1 MDARLTIAIDTPR
14 QQVKPSAD
22 LQDLTIQSVKTDIH
36 GNGINTGEIK
46 HTTTLIGVATNAAHA
61 SKPAQFMSNIAGAVI
76 SNHNSK
82 PLTTTSSIPSNNVAQ
97 LQIAATALANTKTCS
112 PVVQSYS
119 SEREIV
125 ISAADSTTNSSA
137 QSLQAATA
145 LQPPAPAPALVPSSA
160 TIPKK
165 SRFTVKSI
173 PVLEVNILNLSN
185 NNLEIYFNR
194 NLHIVYFV
202 IIIMVF

>member
-1 MDARLTIAIDTPR
+1 MVARLTIAIDTPR
-14 QQVKPSAD
+14 QQVKPSSD

-61 SKPAQFMSNIAGAVI
+61 SKPTHIVPNTAGAVF

-82 PLTTTSSIPSNNVAQ
+82 PLISTSSTPSYNAAQ
-97 LQIAATALANTKTCS
+97 LQLPATALANTKTCS
-112 PVVQSYS
+112 PVVQSYPF
-119 SEREIV
+119 EREIV
-125 ISAADSTTNSSA
+125 NSAADSTTNLSA

-145 LQPPAPAPALVPSSA
+145 LQPPAPALVPSSV

-173 PVLEVNILNLSN
+173 PVLEVNILNFANINSEKYCN
-185 NNLEIYFNR
+185 CSF
-194 NLHIVYFV
+194 HIA
-202 IIIMVF
+202 